1 MILQYFFDNNNNKCL
16 GRRFLSFPSN
26 HLANYIGYTYIEEM
40 GTTYLRLVMMDEN
53 VHHIGIA
60 TT

>member
-1 MILQYFFDNNNNKCL
+1 M
-16 GRRFLSFPSN
+16 SFPSN